1 MFTPHAT
8 ENPIWIENVSWDDC
22 KNGWHTDM
30 GDNSVLIQIADP
42 ATFFP
47 SPKYQFKNV
56 HQFEFMD
63 AEDED
68 NFPDECKISNEQAQ
82 EIVSI
87 LQNALANRMN
97 VLVHCH
103 AGICRSGAVVEVG
116 SMMGFTATNR
126 YRQPNMRVKHRMMKA
141 LGWTYDAAEEPTSSG
156 GTISSGGI
164 IIPFSGI

>member
-1 MFTPHAT
+1 MLPMTHNLNSLASDTPL
-8 ENPIWIENVSWDDC
+8 WIENVSWDDC

-30 GDNSVLIQIADP
+30 GTNSVLIQIADP

-47 SPKYQFKNV
+47 VPKRQFSQV

-63 AEDED
+63 AEDD
-68 NFPDECKISNEQAQ
+68 DDFPDECKISDEQAS

-116 SMMGFTATNR
+116 SIMGFTPTER
-126 YRQPNMRVKHRMMKA
+126 FRLPNIRVKHRMMRV
-141 LGWTYDAAEEPTSSG
+141 LGLTYDSVIVSPNDV
-156 GTISSGGI
+156 
-164 IIPFSGI
+164 